1 MRRERGRDNQI
12 EMCEGRDGLLGLERW
27 TLLYL
32 PSAADSEW
40 GSRRPGVITLGSW
53 LIVYNEQ
60 GASRFC
66 ARCWHIS
73 HGAAFFY
80 FFLSPCVW
88 ACLVIKV
95 LIWVDVMH
103 ATGYTWLGW
112 ETCRRAQRTSRW
124 ILMSRLL
131 VVLFLSI
138 RAVYAHKKTF
148 IKLLKAFWKALTR
161 DNIEYLWSNHKT
173 KTRPGQHSCIEF
185 YDHKIKMI
193 FERVNKWVG
202 VAVGMSMEVCGM
214 SHFIKQSTNLFR
226 K

>member
-1 MRRERGRDNQI
+1 MDYWVLKDEPSSIFLQPLI
-12 EMCEGRDGLLGLERW
+12 ASEGVADLEW
-27 TLLYL
+27 SHLAPDSSYIMSKALQG
-32 PSAADSEW
+32 SAH
-40 GSRRPGVITLGSW
+40 GVGIFLT
-53 LIVYNEQ
+53 VP
-60 GASRFC
+60 
-66 ARCWHIS
+66 H
-73 HGAAFFY
+73 FFI
-80 FFLSPCVW
+80 FLSPCVW

-138 RAVYAHKKTF
+138 RAVYAHKKSF

-214 SHFIKQSTNLFR
+214 SHFLKQSTNLFR